1 MFLPIA
7 RRLVTQPSGEPI
19 SLERV
24 KNALRV
30 EHTEDDVLLETIW
43 IPSSRIVAEK
53 LTGEKFITQTWEFT
67 YPSFPTL
74 GSPFSLYSIGLNPAK
89 TDSFQLQVKPV
100 QSVTIQYRDAAGVL
114 QTFGTFSGS
123 PLVCNEYSILFD
135 EDDPRII
142 LNFNQQWPQT
152 APVDNAVIVTVVAGY
167 GEASDVPSLY
177 KTGMIGLCGHFMENR
192 QSVVVD
198 ESRVQ
203 AIEIPLGIRDLL
215 TVPKAG

>member
-19 SLERV
+19 TLATV

-30 EHTEDDVLLETIW
+30 EHTEDDTLIESIW

-53 LTGEKFITQTWEFT
+53 LTGEKFITQTWDFT
-67 YPSFPTL
+67 YPRFPTF
-74 GSPFSLYSIGLNPAK
+74 GNPFSLFSIGLNSAK
-89 TDSFQLQVKPV
+89 TDSFQLQIKPV
-100 QSVTIQYRDAAGVL
+100 QSVSIQYRDASGAL
-114 QTFGTFSGS
+114 KTFGTFSGS
-123 PLVCNEYSILFD
+123 PLVCEEYSIIFD
-135 EDDPRII
+135 DEDPRII

-152 APVDNAVIVTVVAGY
+152 APVENAVVVTVVAGY
-167 GEASDVPSLY
+167 GEAVDVPSLY
-177 KTGMIGLCGHFMENR
+177 KTCMIALCGHFMENR